1 MQPDHVSLWRYH
13 VLSKGLNSSVS
24 RRLIPVAQ
32 LAFSPVGPGEHHQA
46 GVSAPIAQRSV
57 AGGPALGRVRAA
69 VSGDRRY
76 RRLGLAH
83 SSTARRGARAS
94 IHRGPYPATPIRAAR
109 AASPTMPEP
118 VVG

>member
-57 AGGPALGRVRAA
+57 AGGPALGR
-69 VSGDRRY
+69 Y